1 MKNKGLLTI
10 LLLFGFLFSI
20 FFLFVLLV
28 VAGAGGDMQVTG
40 EGFGVVEV
48 LGPIMDGKE
57 AVEQLEEFERNDN
70 IKGIIVRVDSPGG
83 AVAPSQEIYRAVLR
97 AREKKKVVISMGS
110 TAASG
115 GYYIAC
121 AGDRIFA
128 NPGTVTGSIGVI
140 TQFTNFEELLDV
152 APVDVNTVTSGEYK
166 DTGNPFRKFT
176 EDDRAFFKQLVM
188 NIYDQFVRDIAA
200 ARKMDEEEVRALAD
214 GRVYTGEQAKE
225 NGLVDEL
232 GGLREAS
239 EYLAKEVGIK
249 DDKIELIY
257 PPSDDEELFRKLLQ
271 GATQGAT
278 QGFIQGTRGAAAP
291 RIEYRYLGPQ

>member
-28 VAGAGGDMQVTG
+28 VAGADGDMQVTG